1 MTIVLIE
8 PGNPYQN
15 GHIERFNRTYR
26 TEV

>member
-1 MTIVLIE
+1 MVLIE